1 MLGSKKTCLPA
12 KLPPPGPVRMPPA
25 QSGSPENGRCQEGRF
40 WSDQVTSD
48 WLGGGLKYIIYIY
61 TYVYIY
67 IYIHVLSSSLFGEDY
82 HFDSYIFGM
91 GWNHH
96 LAAYSEKEKKIEA
109 NLTKKDSADSYFC
122 MCQKWGRGLSRT
134 FCKKK
139 HATSCS
145 TWQSLSPSWAPSTN
159 LLIYPCVSS
168 LTMKNNVGLVWF
180 GLC

>member
-1 MLGSKKTCLPA
+1 MLGSKKNVFAGKVATPWTRQDAASTVRKPRKRKMSRGTFL
-12 KLPPPGPVRMPPA
+12 KWPG
-25 QSGSPENGRCQEGRF
+25 
-40 WSDQVTSD
+40 DQ
-48 WLGGGLKYIIYIY
+48 WLARWWFEIYYIHIYIC
-61 TYVYIY
+61 IY